1 MSNRALRRLRGKELE
16 IPDLP
21 EGVPATDNQEDSD
34 VDNSDG
40 PVPGV
45 SQYQRKKT
53 KIANPFELLNEDK
66 DGIQLNSD
74 SEEHTEVTAVHS
86 EETPAS
92 NTEKKKKKKKKKK
105 GKVKSKREEN
115 INDSKK
121 EAEDD
126 IETSLREVNRLLGHV
141 SVRGEGEINS
151 HMNDRTAADFR
162 SLLFVEHK
170 NLNPDTELRRIFGS
184 RVIQAEQSRRRMRMR
199 GRQRISWLTQP
210 KENWPSLGKTGLSMR
225 QTESKGNDLYFVFE
239 HSPQYQQVQLRFYD
253 AVESLNPQNIAN
265 ILQEHPYHIDAL
277 IQLSEVFRMSE
288 DMQMA
293 SELIERAMFGM
304 EMAFHP
310 MFSLTTGTS
319 RLEFKRRENR
329 ALYLALFKHITNI
342 GQRGCYRTALEFCK
356 LLLSLDPVDDP
367 MCVLLMIDFYALRAK
382 QYDYLIKLFE
392 EWEGHRNLSQL
403 PNFAFSVS
411 LAMFHLNQEGGD
423 LSKADAML
431 QKNLLMFPS
440 LLIPLLDKCN
450 IQPDKSVAAH
460 PFFGPVAEYSQP
472 PALKQLIALYIGRC
486 KSCWKEPEVVTWL
499 ERNVKATLQRVED
512 KDPLMADYK
521 SKRLSRYQG
530 TPRNIYRHI
539 LISEVP
545 DATTTLPPDVAS
557 TVLSYDP
564 LPPLDSESGYSRPD
578 RPRRPNLNG
587 NPLSLF
593 LRSLLPNFNPD
604 APAPEEEG
612 AAGGQRLRQGVG
624 ALMDAMRDLLN
635 NIRPIDP
642 PVENQHGEGEG
653 EEEENDFEVD

>member
-21 EGVPATDNQEDSD
+21 NGVLAADNHKDSD
-34 VDNSDG
+34 IDYTDG
-40 PVPGV
+40 QVAAVG
-45 SQYQRKKT
+45 QYQLKKT
-53 KIANPFELLNEDK
+53 AKIANPYELLNEDK

-74 SEEHTEVTAVHS
+74 SEEYAEVTAVHT
-86 EETPAS
+86 EESPAS
-92 NTEKKKKKKKKKK
+92 NRERKKKKRKKKK
-105 GKVKSKREEN
+105 GKVKSKEEN
-115 INDSKK
+115 IVDSNK

-126 IETSLREVNRLLGHV
+126 IEASLREVNRLLGHI

-151 HMNDRTAADFR
+151 HTNDKTAADLR

-210 KENWPSLGKTGLSMR
+210 KENWPALGKTGLSMR

-239 HSPQYQQVQLRFYD
+239 HSPQYQEVQIRFYD

-293 SELIERAMFGM
+293 SELIERAMLGM

-411 LAMFHLNQEGGD
+411 LAMFQLNQEGGD

-440 LLIPLLDKCN
+440 FLMPLLDKCS
-450 IQPDKSVAAH
+450 IQPDKAVAAH
-460 PFFGPVAEYSQP
+460 PFFGPNTEYSQP
-472 PALKQLIALYIGRC
+472 SALKQLIALYIGRC

-499 ERNVKATLQRVED
+499 ERNVKATLQRVD
-512 KDPLMADYK
+512 AKDPLLEDYK

-564 LPPLDSESGYSRPD
+564 LPPLDSVSGYSRPD

-604 APAPEEEG
+604 VPVLEAEG
-612 AAGGQRLRQGVG
+612 AVGGQRLRQGVG

-642 PVENQHGEGEG
+642 PVENQHGE
-653 EEEENDFEVD
+653 EEEENDFEDD